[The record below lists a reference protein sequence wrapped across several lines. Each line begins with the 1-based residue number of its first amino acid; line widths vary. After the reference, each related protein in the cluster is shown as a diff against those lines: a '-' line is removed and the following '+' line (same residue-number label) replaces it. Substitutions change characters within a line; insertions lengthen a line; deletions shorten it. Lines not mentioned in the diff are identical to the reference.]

1 MVIISNK
8 HGQHQ
13 HGPAQNQRTGVALP
27 FYWSSCC
34 SDALP
39 RWRRGKCSLK
49 PQRFLSGGSL
59 SSVVLIVIILTI
71 VIRGFINTTN
81 IPTSII
87 IFISN
92 IIIAIIASQT
102 NSCFQTFPKEGAS
115 PPHSTI
121 ASMALMYQ
129 VRFDI
134 FSKILFCRTLMY

>member
-1 MVIISNK
+1 MAIINK

-27 FYWSSCC
+27 CC

-39 RWRRGKCSLK
+39 RWRGGKCSLK

-92 IIIAIIASQT
+92 IIIAIIALQT

-129 VRFDI
+129 VKYDI
-134 FSKILFCRTLMY
+134 FQRSYFVEL

>member
-1 MVIISNK
+1 MVLIISMASISMAQLK
-8 HGQHQ
+8 IHAQVLLSPTG
-13 HGPAQNQRTGVALP
+13 GPIVLMLSPAGAVENVL
-27 FYWSSCC
+27 SSHSASSQVVLCH
-34 SDALP
+34 L
-39 RWRRGKCSLK
+39 
-49 PQRFLSGGSL
+49 L

-71 VIRGFINTTN
+71 IIRGFINSTS

-129 VRFDI
+129 VKFDI
-134 FSKILFCRTLMY
+134 LSKILFCFV